1 MIRTIFTL
9 EDTDNRFEV
18 DVTDEG
24 LNDIDEESFLADTLS
39 EAVTHLKKNGY
50 KCSRKSG
57 YISKSRV
64 ADKGFMG
71 RPPHL
76 SAMIWLNGFT
86 VGDPEIV
93 RAWAI
98 W

>member
-57 YISKSRV
+57 YLWKPTNK
-64 ADKGFMG
+64 AGQQG
-71 RPPHL
+71 RTPHL

-98 W
+98 R

>member
-1 MIRTIFTL
+1 MIRKDFTL
-9 EDTDNRFEV
+9 EDTNDRYEV

-39 EAVTHLKKNGY
+39 EAVTHLKNNGY

-57 YISKSRV
+57 YLWKPTNKAGQR
-64 ADKGFMG
+64 G
-71 RPPHL
+71 RTPHL
-76 SAMIWLNGFT
+76 NAMIWHNGFT

-93 RAWAI
+93 YAWATA
-98 W
+98 

>member
-1 MIRTIFTL
+1 MIRKTFTL
-9 EDTDNRFEV
+9 EDTNERFEV

-24 LNDIDEESFLADTLS
+24 LRDIDGESFLADTLS
-39 EAVTHLKKNGY
+39 EAVTYLKTNGY

-57 YISKSRV
+57 YISKPRI

-76 SAMIWLNGFT
+76 NAMIWHNGFT
-86 VGDPEIV
+86 VGDPEV
-93 RAWAI
+93 VYAWATI
-98 W
+98 